1 MTAEQ
6 LPGSQLA
13 SALGVL
19 METSRPFFPRE
30 RSGERLGDLGVSVSF
45 SLTHTHTWS
54 LSLSLSLSHTH
65 THTKSLSH
73 THTRVEEDVHTTSI
87 HHDDSCT
94 LEQLG
99 ADNRGQSSMT
109 LGSTGGM
116 KL

>member
-6 LPGSQLA
+6 LPGYQLA

-54 LSLSLSLSHTH
+54 LSLSLSLSLSHTH
-65 THTKSLSH
+65 TRSLSH
-73 THTRVEEDVHTTSI
+73 THTHVWRKMYTPPPSTMTTAA
-87 HHDDSCT
+87 
-94 LEQLG
+94 L
-99 ADNRGQSSMT
+99 
-109 LGSTGGM
+109 
-116 KL
+116 

>member
-30 RSGERLGDLGVSVSF
+30 RSGERLGELGVSVSF
-45 SLTHTHTWS
+45 SLTHTHTES

-65 THTKSLSH
+65 THTHEVSLTH
-73 THTRVEEDVHTTSI
+73 THVWRKMYTPPPSTMTTAA
-87 HHDDSCT
+87 
-94 LEQLG
+94 L
-99 ADNRGQSSMT
+99 
-109 LGSTGGM
+109 
-116 KL
+116 